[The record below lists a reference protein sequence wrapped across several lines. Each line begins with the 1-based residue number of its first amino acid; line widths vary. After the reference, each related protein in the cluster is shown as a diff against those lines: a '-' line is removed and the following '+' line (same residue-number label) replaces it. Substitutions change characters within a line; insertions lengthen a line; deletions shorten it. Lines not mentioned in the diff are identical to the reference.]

1 MYYLKDLLLQILIIL
16 LPVFFYHMFLARRY
30 NGQKT
35 KEKSIV
41 IFFMIAVTMLLCMY
55 FPIFSKEGL
64 RYDLRYVAL
73 MFGVFYGGGY
83 SAGILLFILLLSYRY
98 YLGGYGLYYTFFE
111 GLIILPLVCFFY
123 NRYLRSNRRER
134 TQIVI
139 VTASFTSLV
148 FMADHLYF
156 IKDNVSFAHL
166 VISFVIVL
174 TAWIAVFMIEN
185 IKENH
190 RLHLEVQNM
199 EKLRVL
205 GELTSSFAHE
215 IRNPMQVNRG
225 YLQLLNECPIPD
237 KCKGYVQICMDEIDR
252 ANDIITDYLTFA
264 KPQADNMKPIE
275 INDQI
280 NKITTLLYSYALMQN
295 VEIQVVSNKNPKWII
310 GNEQKFKQCL
320 INIIKNGI
328 EAMPD
333 GGSLRI
339 SCFSNQSDVHIQIK
353 DQGVGMSE
361 QEMKRLGTPF
371 YSLKDKGTGLGLMVS
386 YRIIESFHGKI
397 GVTSEEGK
405 GTAFSISFP
414 QHLENPP
421 NTLYQMGARPVT
433 VRD

>member
-1 MYYLKDLLLQILIIL
+1 MYYFKDLFLQILIIL

-35 KEKSIV
+35 TEKSIV

-55 FPIFSKEGL
+55 FPIFSEEGL
-64 RYDLRYVAL
+64 RYDLRYVVL

-83 SAGILLFILLLSYRY
+83 AAGIMLFIVLLLYRY
-98 YLGGYGLYYTFFE
+98 YLGGFGLYYTFFE
-111 GLIILPLVCFFY
+111 GLIILPFICFFY
-123 NRYLRSNRRER
+123 NRFLRSNRRER

-139 VTASFTSLV
+139 GNALFTSLI

-156 IKDNVSFAHL
+156 INNHVSFAHL
-166 VISFVIVL
+166 LISFVIVL
-174 TAWIAVFMIEN
+174 TSWIAIFMIEN

-190 RLHLEVQNM
+190 RLHVEVQNM

-225 YLQLLNECPIPD
+225 YLQLLNESSIPD
-237 KCKGYVQICMDEIDR
+237 KYKSYIEICMDEIDR

-264 KPQADNMKPIE
+264 KPQADDMRPIE
-275 INDQI
+275 INDEI
-280 NKITTLLYSYALMQN
+280 SKITALLHSYALMQN
-295 VEIQVVSNKNPKWII
+295 VEIQVVSNRKPLWIL
-310 GNEQKFKQCL
+310 GNAQKLKQCL

-333 GGSLRI
+333 GGRLEI
-339 SCFSNQSDVHIQIK
+339 SCFSNESEVHIHIK
-353 DQGVGMSE
+353 DQGVGMSD

-371 YSLKDKGTGLGLMVS
+371 YTLKDKGTGLGLMVS
-386 YRIIESFHGKI
+386 YRIVESFHGKI
-397 GVTSEEGK
+397 GVTSEEGR
-405 GTAFSISFP
+405 GTTFSISLP
-414 QHLENPP
+414 EHL
-421 NTLYQMGARPVT
+421 YHRSKKVFQMGERPVI